1 MTTEVKKKHSN
12 IELIRGD
19 PKKAINKLSVPMMAS
34 MLLIMAYNI
43 ADSVWVAGLGAEAL
57 AAIGFITPLFLI
69 VIGLGNG
76 IGSGANSL
84 MARAIGAKNKA
95 LVNNAAL
102 HAIVITLIISIV
114 APLILVPLLPQ
125 IITLMGGGETL
136 EYALAYG
143 NITFGLMIVFLFSS
157 VASAILRAEGDVNR
171 ATIAMAITAI
181 LNIVLDPIFIYYL
194 GMGIA
199 GAGWATIISAT
210 ISCIVMIYWMW
221 VKKDTYV
228 DLHFSQFKPSKAVL
242 FDILKVSIPST
253 AEQFIMSLLAMVIN
267 AMLVMVATTDAV
279 AVYTAGMRLIQ
290 IAMIPLMGLGTA
302 LLTVGGAAYGA
313 RNYKKLNISLNYT
326 VKTGFII
333 SIIMAIIFAIFAPQ
347 IALLFSYSASTAYLT
362 PQIATLIRLFTL
374 FLIFMPFGMSAA
386 CLFQGA
392 GRGVNSLAITLL
404 RSLICE
410 SIFAYLFGFIF
421 GMGEV
426 GIYCGVIV
434 GGFCGS
440 MFGYAW
446 SRIFL
451 NKTKKLFEHHNAEK
465 TVES

>member
-171 ATIAMAITAI
+171 ATIAMAITAV
-181 LNIVLDPIFIYYL
+181 LNIVLDPIFIYTL

-210 ISCIVMIYWMW
+210 ISCVVMIYWMW

-392 GRGVNSLAITLL
+392 GVEILKI
-404 RSLICE
+404 
-410 SIFAYLFGFIF
+410 FIF
-421 GMGEV
+421 
-426 GIYCGVIV
+426 
-434 GGFCGS
+434 S
-440 MFGYAW
+440 
-446 SRIFL
+446 
-451 NKTKKLFEHHNAEK
+451 KKIA
-465 TVES
+465 

>member
-1 MTTEVKKKHSN
+1 
-12 IELIRGD
+12 
-19 PKKAINKLSVPMMAS
+19 
-34 MLLIMAYNI
+34 
-43 ADSVWVAGLGAEAL
+43 
-57 AAIGFITPLFLI
+57 
-69 VIGLGNG
+69 
-76 IGSGANSL
+76 
-84 MARAIGAKNKA
+84 
-95 LVNNAAL
+95 
-102 HAIVITLIISIV
+102 
-114 APLILVPLLPQ
+114 
-125 IITLMGGGETL
+125 
-136 EYALAYG
+136 
-143 NITFGLMIVFLFSS
+143 
-157 VASAILRAEGDVNR
+157 
-171 ATIAMAITAI
+171 
-181 LNIVLDPIFIYYL
+181 
-194 GMGIA
+194 
-199 GAGWATIISAT
+199 
-210 ISCIVMIYWMW
+210 
-221 VKKDTYV
+221 
-228 DLHFSQFKPSKAVL
+228 
-242 FDILKVSIPST
+242 
-253 AEQFIMSLLAMVIN
+253 MSLLAMVIN

-333 SIIMAIIFAIFAPQ
+333 SIVMAIIFAIFAPQ

-392 GRGVNSLAITLL
+392 GRGVNSLVITLL

-410 SIFAYLFGFIF
+410 SIFAYLFGFVF

-451 NKTKKLFEHHNAEK
+451 NKTKKLFEHHNSEK

>member
-171 ATIAMAITAI
+171 ATIAMAITAV
-181 LNIVLDPIFIYYL
+181 LNIVLDPIFIYTL

-210 ISCIVMIYWMW
+210 ISCVVMIYWMW

-347 IALLFSYSASTAYLT
+347 IALLFSYSAATAYLT

-392 GRGVNSLAITLL
+392 GKSEAK
-404 RSLICE
+404 RS
-410 SIFAYLFGFIF
+410 
-421 GMGEV
+421 
-426 GIYCGVIV
+426 
-434 GGFCGS
+434 
-440 MFGYAW
+440 
-446 SRIFL
+446 
-451 NKTKKLFEHHNAEK
+451 
-465 TVES
+465 

>member
-171 ATIAMAITAI
+171 ATIAMAITAV
-181 LNIVLDPIFIYYL
+181 LNIVLDPIFIYTL

-210 ISCIVMIYWMW
+210 ISCVVMIYWMW

-333 SIIMAIIFAIFAPQ
+333 SIIMAIIFAIFAPK
-347 IALLFSYSASTAYLT
+347 TT
-362 PQIATLIRLFTL
+362 PKTSFKLSFPQSLKT
-374 FLIFMPFGMSAA
+374 IF
-386 CLFQGA
+386 
-392 GRGVNSLAITLL
+392 
-404 RSLICE
+404 
-410 SIFAYLFGFIF
+410 FIL
-421 GMGEV
+421 V
-426 GIYCGVIV
+426 
-434 GGFCGS
+434 
-440 MFGYAW
+440 
-446 SRIFL
+446 
-451 NKTKKLFEHHNAEK
+451 
-465 TVES
+465 

>member
-171 ATIAMAITAI
+171 ATIAMAITAV
-181 LNIVLDPIFIYYL
+181 LNIVLDPIFIYTL

-210 ISCIVMIYWMW
+210 ISCVVMIYWMW

-333 SIIMAIIFAIFAPQ
+333 SIVMAIIFAILPGSILMSIFLQQRIETCYIQKHDKEKDQSDKADYSLRLVYPFC
-347 IALLFSYSASTAYLT
+347 LL
-362 PQIATLIRLFTL
+362 I
-374 FLIFMPFGMSAA
+374 MSAA
-386 CLFQGA
+386 QT
-392 GRGVNSLAITLL
+392 SLEI
-404 RSLICE
+404 
-410 SIFAYLFGFIF
+410 
-421 GMGEV
+421 
-426 GIYCGVIV
+426 
-434 GGFCGS
+434 
-440 MFGYAW
+440 
-446 SRIFL
+446 
-451 NKTKKLFEHHNAEK
+451 
-465 TVES
+465 

>member
-136 EYALAYG
+136 EYAIAYG

-171 ATIAMAITAI
+171 ATIAMAITAV
-181 LNIVLDPIFIYYL
+181 LNIVLDPIFIYTL
-194 GMGIA
+194 GVHS
-199 GAGWATIISAT
+199 WT
-210 ISCIVMIYWMW
+210 
-221 VKKDTYV
+221 
-228 DLHFSQFKPSKAVL
+228 
-242 FDILKVSIPST
+242 
-253 AEQFIMSLLAMVIN
+253 
-267 AMLVMVATTDAV
+267 
-279 AVYTAGMRLIQ
+279 
-290 IAMIPLMGLGTA
+290 PLG
-302 LLTVGGAAYGA
+302 
-313 RNYKKLNISLNYT
+313 
-326 VKTGFII
+326 
-333 SIIMAIIFAIFAPQ
+333 
-347 IALLFSYSASTAYLT
+347 
-362 PQIATLIRLFTL
+362 
-374 FLIFMPFGMSAA
+374 
-386 CLFQGA
+386 
-392 GRGVNSLAITLL
+392 
-404 RSLICE
+404 
-410 SIFAYLFGFIF
+410 
-421 GMGEV
+421 
-426 GIYCGVIV
+426 
-434 GGFCGS
+434 
-440 MFGYAW
+440 
-446 SRIFL
+446 
-451 NKTKKLFEHHNAEK
+451 
-465 TVES
+465 